1 MKKRLFTIAI
11 LTASVLSLNMSC
23 SDDFVERE
31 FHQEVE
37 QKPLTSFNEL
47 QSFVRGAYVQ
57 MRSAKYYGCDFLA
70 YGEIRSDEM
79 SSNKLSGYYTTVQD
93 YTMLSTDAYAKDT
106 WGVIYKMIATT
117 NIAINTDVAKF
128 QGSETEHNQ
137 SYFIQG
143 QAHALR
149 ALGFFDILRLYGQK
163 YTNAPDQLGAVL
175 PLQYDPKAK
184 MPRATIAETEAQIE
198 KDFDK
203 AIEIMTKYASVK
215 SITLKGKTDLNIEA
229 VKALMSR
236 YYLYKGDYA
245 KVRKLVDEIVAEKT
259 YSIAPQGLLVDTFQ
273 YTMNGAALNSIFEL
287 AVGTTGS
294 LGTTSY
300 RHKLNPGGYGNLAV
314 KETSYTSYAA
324 NDVRKA
330 LVTLNNGQYFV
341 TGKYTNNVGADNI
354 KMIRYEEVILDGV
367 EAELNGGNPAKAL
380 EYYKLLLAQRLKP
393 ITNSDGTVN
402 TVEDQLKLITSVSVG
417 DLKKERSKELLG
429 EGLRQWDLL
438 RWGDT
443 SYANGKDKNLLAFP
457 IPRIET
463 DLGGSLIKSN
473 PGYDN

>member
-1 MKKRLFTIAI
+1 MKKRLFTIAV

-31 FHQEVE
+31 FYQEVE
-37 QKPLTSFNEL
+37 QKPLTSYDEI
-47 QSFVRGAYVQ
+47 QSFVRGAYAL
-57 MRSAKYYGCDFLA
+57 MRSPKYYGCDFLA
-70 YGEIRSDEM
+70 YGEIRSDVM
-79 SSNKLSGYYTTVQD
+79 NSNKASGYYTTIQD
-93 YTMLSTDAYAKDT
+93 YSMLSTDAYAKDT
-106 WGVIYKMIATT
+106 WGIIYKMIATT
-117 NIAINTDVAKF
+117 NIAINTDVTTFK
-128 QGSETEHNQ
+128 GTKDEIDQ
-137 SYFIQG
+137 SYFVQG
-143 QAHALR
+143 QAYALR

-203 AIEIMTKYASVK
+203 AIEILTKYASASTVD
-215 SITLKGKTDLNIEA
+215 GKTDLNITA

-245 KVRKLVDEIVAEKT
+245 KVRTLVNEIVAKGGYT
-259 YSIAPQGLLVDTFQ
+259 VAAQGLLAETFKF
-273 YTMNGAALNSIFEL
+273 TMNGAAPNSIFEL
-287 AVGTTGS
+287 AVGTTNS
-294 LGTTSY
+294 LSTSSY
-300 RHKLNPGGYGNLAV
+300 RHKLHPNGYGNLV
-314 KETSYTSYAA
+314 VQSPTLSLYTTG
-324 NDVRKA
+324 DIRKDF
-330 LVTLNNGQYFV
+330 VQTYSNGQNYL
-341 TGKYTNNVGADNI
+341 TGKYTNGVGADNI

-367 EAELNGGNPAKAL
+367 EAELNGGDPAKAL
-380 EYYKLLLAQRLKP
+380 AYY
-393 ITNSDGTVN
+393 NS
-402 TVEDQLKLITSVSVG
+402 LITERGLAAVTSV
-417 DLKKERSKELLG
+417 DMKALKTERAKEFLG

-443 SYANGKDKNLLAFP
+443 SYAAGKDKNFLAFP